1 MKKILI
7 IVLVSTLLTS
17 CADNK
22 VIGDKEYRPYGLI
35 NENDCKNDSI
45 QYEVSYAAVI
55 SGVVFSEMLFIPTI
69 YTFGFNLYEPVCKKS
84 EYNTKN
90 KGVVN

>member
-1 MKKILI
+1 MKKIFI
-7 IVLVSTLLTS
+7 ILLVSTLLTS
-17 CADNK
+17 CADTK
-22 VIGDKEYRPYGLI
+22 VIGNKEYRPYGLI

-45 QYEVSYAAVI
+45 QYEISYAAVI
-55 SGVVFSEMLFIPTI
+55 SGIVFSEMMFIPTI